1 MIKIICDEEMELIKT
16 EDFKVRAFKCDV
28 KMRGDKD
35 LCAHQ
40 LAATLAHLIKSEGE
54 FMDIVLKYLGE
65 DLNVKSD

>member
-1 MIKIICDEEMELIKT
+1 MIKIICDE
-16 EDFKVRAFKCDV
+16 DFKVKAFKCDV

-54 FMDIVLKYLGE
+54 FMDMVLKYLDE
-65 DLNVKSD
+65 DLYVKSD